1 VKHSKE
7 KKMIRL
13 VPSLALTAVLAG
25 CAVSATPQYD
35 TRFGDAVREARQRMA
50 ITPAAASTDPVVG
63 LDGPSAREAQTRYH
77 DSFKTPPPVVNV
89 INIGGTVS
97 QGGQ

>member
-1 VKHSKE
+1 
-7 KKMIRL
+7 MIRF
-13 VPSLALTAVLAG
+13 VQALALAAALAATVSG

-35 TRFGDAVREARQRMA
+35 TRFGDAVREAKQRMA
-50 ITPAAASTDPVVG
+50 INPAAASTDPVVG
-63 LDGPSAREAQTRYH
+63 LDGPSAREAQVRYH
-77 DSFKTPPPVVNV
+77 DSFKSPPPVVNV